1 MAQGTNSQTRILA
14 IDERLTRLR
23 AERTRLAARLSQA
36 ERKRDTRR
44 KILIGAAVLAAV
56 EHELVPSFRSGAEL
70 LNWLNT
76 RLTRPHDRAAFDLP
90 KRLTKQ
96 QTDE

>member
-1 MAQGTNSQTRILA
+1 MAQGTNSQTRIRA

-23 AERTRLAARLSQA
+23 AERTRLAARFSHA

-44 KILIGAAVLAAV
+44 KILVGAAVLAAV
-56 EHELVPSFRSGAEL
+56 EHEPVPSFRNGAEL
-70 LNWLNT
+70 LNWLNP

-96 QTDE
+96 PTDV